1 MHRTV
6 IWRVIAALALALVL
20 ILPAAAPVL
29 AEEPATGS
37 THDRPVV
44 LQANA
49 DLTVPADTNWDTVVL
64 FAADA
69 TVLGTVDTVVVV
81 DGTATLTGAHVA
93 TLVVVGGAVDIGTG
107 SVVGDVRTIDSTY
120 DAAPGASVGSQSALE
135 PVAIAVSLA
144 PLAIALWIGA
154 ALAYVLA
161 GLVVAAIAGGQL
173 RRAGATI
180 TREPGVVTLAAL
192 GVLVGMPLLIAILA
206 VTVVGIPTAL
216 AVAIIALPLVWFV
229 GSVSVAVRIGD
240 WILLQARGRVEAAH
254 PVVAAFL
261 GTVVVGV
268 LSIIPLVGF
277 LIGLAGAGAVSVVAW
292 RAAFGGPDRGPA
304 RTVQIGGAPA

>member
-1 MHRTV
+1 
-6 IWRVIAALALALVL
+6 
-20 ILPAAAPVL
+20 
-29 AEEPATGS
+29 
-37 THDRPVV
+37 
-44 LQANA
+44 
-49 DLTVPADTNWDTVVL
+49 
-64 FAADA
+64 
-69 TVLGTVDTVVVV
+69 
-81 DGTATLTGAHVA
+81 
-93 TLVVVGGAVDIGTG
+93 
-107 SVVGDVRTIDSTY
+107 
-120 DAAPGASVGSQSALE
+120 
-135 PVAIAVSLA
+135 VSLA

-268 LSIIPLVGF
+268 LSIIPMVGF

>member
-120 DAAPGASVGSQSALE
+120 DVAPGASVGSQSALE

-292 RAAFGGPDRGPA
+292 RAAFAGPDRGPA